1 MATAASASVGTNGSA
16 TATISIVTGDAIS
29 TLGFGWGAGLWGQAT
44 WGTARPTTVE
54 VDAVNWTAD
63 MYGEDV
69 IACRYKGGVYI
80 WDTSAYKASMLP
92 MINLIDYDLTVAAP
106 YFT

>member
-1 MATAASASVGTNGSA
+1 MATAATGTISGNGSA

-29 TLGFGWGAGLWGQAT
+29 VLGFGWGAGLWGQST

-69 IACRYKGGVYI
+69 IACEVCYDTAGVTDQKCTCRDVPEFDCAGY
-80 WDTSAYKASMLP
+80 
-92 MINLIDYDLTVAAP
+92 
-106 YFT
+106 